1 MICYKG
7 TKVKNPVDKL
17 LLKEIL
23 KSEYSKLTPKPIY
36 RKELADIIEIIEE
49 FQLYYQF
56 YIARN
61 VTARMLR
68 NYEFI
73 YRADNSRTA
82 IIKNQ
87 NHVWI
92 IDIPEEGCLVT
103 SNDSFFKK
111 RALLS
116 FEQN

>member
-7 TKVKNPVDKL
+7 TTVKNPVETRL
-17 LLKEIL
+17 VKEIL
-23 KSEYSKLTPKPIY
+23 RFEYSKLEISQLY
-36 RKELADIIEIIEE
+36 RKELADIIEIIDE

-82 IIKNQ
+82 IIKNK

-92 IDIPEEGCLVT
+92 IDIPEDGCLVT

>member
-1 MICYKG
+1 MFCYNGKEI
-7 TKVKNPVDKL
+7 KNPVATRIV
-17 LLKEIL
+17 KEIL

-49 FQLYYQF
+49 FQLSYQF

-82 IIKNQ
+82 IIKNK
-87 NHVWI
+87 NHVWV

-116 FEQN
+116 FD